1 MSAVISLPRRRA
13 LASALAL
20 IAAGCSLTRP
30 SPLKSTY
37 VLEPPPPAANAAPP
51 GPATLKV
58 EGVTVA
64 APYRGRTLVYRETEL
79 KYEADFYQEFLVS
92 PAAMLGEAIAAW
104 LGAARIYREV
114 LPPSNAL
121 DGDIALQAFVT
132 ELYADLREPSRAAG
146 VITVK
151 FFVGRSDAAP
161 GRWLWTGELGARVA
175 AASRSADALVAALN
189 AALGQVL
196 EQLAAELRKLPQK

>member
-1 MSAVISLPRRRA
+1 MSSAISLPRRRA
-13 LASALAL
+13 LASTLAL

-37 VLEPPPPAANAAPP
+37 VLEPPPPAAGATP
-51 GPATLKV
+51 GPETLKV

-64 APYRGRTLVYRETEL
+64 APYRGRTLVYRETDL

-114 LPPSNAL
+114 LSPSDAL
-121 DGDIALQAFVT
+121 DGDVALQAFVS
-132 ELYADLREPSRAAG
+132 ELYADLREPSRASG

-151 FFVGRSDAAP
+151 FFVSRSDAAP
-161 GRWLWTGELGARVA
+161 GRWIWTGELGARA
-175 AASRSADALVAALN
+175 PASSRSADALVAALN
-189 AALGQVL
+189 AALGQIL
-196 EQLAAELRKLPQK
+196 EQLAAVLRKLAQR